1 MMNKKNPLRM
11 IEPLCSRKSKIM
23 SKPML
28 RKNPNEP
35 SEPSTSKNP
44 NLRKAAMIKTSLL
57 YLAIAVYARW
67 AMDATTPMRKARTRV
82 LANKFL

>member
-1 MMNKKNPLRM
+1 
-11 IEPLCSRKSKIM
+11 M